1 MSRLDNIFHHVLPDS
16 ISKQDKSDKKIF
28 PKIDECVSG
37 EFAKG
42 LKNKVY
48 ISRTKYNVDELNV
61 SKNTNISNIHKL
73 IKTWAQISEYDLK
86 TILFLDTET
95 TGLTGGAGTFAFM
108 IGLGFFCDEAFVID
122 QYFLLDPIYESE
134 MLTLLDEFCRPFTTI
149 VTFNGKSYDMNLL
162 KRRYIIQSIESPF
175 ENVGQIDLLH
185 LSRRLWKNVLP
196 DCSLQQIE
204 KSVLKEF
211 REEMTDIPGSRI
223 PQEYFEYLRFGNTI
237 NMPNIFYHNRID
249 IRSMFELL
257 YKISNLLDNSDI
269 SDYKYNGPV
278 DRVALAKFFED
289 CRDFPQSMIIYRHI
303 LSVDPNHQTAIM
315 NLSFLH
321 KQLGQY
327 PEAKVLWQS
336 AVKSGDALACIE
348 LAKHAEHR
356 EKDYI
361 SAMEWAKKALNC
373 LDNKSERFIKEYD
386 EIIYRMERLKR
397 KIHD

>member
-16 ISKQDKSDKKIF
+16 ISKEDKPDNNTF
-28 PKIDECVSG
+28 PKIDKCVSG
-37 EFAKG
+37 EYAKG

-48 ISRTKYNVDELNV
+48 ISRTNYNVNELNIR
-61 SKNTNISNIHKL
+61 NDINITNIHK
-73 IKTWAQISEYDLK
+73 IIETWAQISEYDLK
-86 TILFLDTET
+86 STLFLDTET

-108 IGLGFFCDEAFVID
+108 IGLGYYCEGTLVIE

-134 MLTLLDEFCRPFTTI
+134 MLTLLTEFCQPFTTV

-162 KRRYIIQSIESPF
+162 KRRFIIQSIQSPF
-175 ENVGQIDLLH
+175 ENVEQIDLLH
-185 LSRRLWKNVLP
+185 LSRRMWKNILP

-223 PQEYFEYLRFGNTI
+223 PQKYFEYLRFGDTLS
-237 NMPNIFYHNRID
+237 MPNIFYHNRID

-257 YKISNLLDNSDI
+257 YIISNLLGNFYITDD
-269 SDYKYNGPV
+269 KYDGPI
-278 DRVALAKFFED
+278 DRIAQAKLFED
-289 CRDFPQSMIIYRHI
+289 CGDIPQSMNIYHHI
-303 LSVDPNHQTAIM
+303 LSVNPNNQTAIM

-327 PEAKVLWQS
+327 PEAKVLWQT
-336 AVKSGDALACIE
+336 AAISGDIIACIE
-348 LAKHAEHR
+348 LAKFEEHR
-356 EKDYI
+356 QKNYI
-361 SAMEWAKKALNC
+361 SAMKWSKKALNF
-373 LDNKSERFIKEYD
+373 LDNTSDQFIKQYD

-397 KIHD
+397 KIDD

>member
-1 MSRLDNIFHHVLPDS
+1 MSRLENIFHHVLPDTL
-16 ISKQDKSDKKIF
+16 SKEDKPDKNTF

-37 EFAKG
+37 EYAKG

-48 ISRTKYNVDELNV
+48 ISCTNYTVNELNV
-61 SKNTNISNIHKL
+61 HKDINITKIHK
-73 IKTWAQISEYDLK
+73 IIETWAQISEYDLK
-86 TILFLDTET
+86 TTLFLDTET

-108 IGLGFFCDEAFVID
+108 IGLGYYIERSFVIE

-134 MLTLLDEFCRPFTTI
+134 MLTILAEFCRTFTTV

-223 PQEYFEYLRFGNTI
+223 PQEYFEYLRFGNTT
-237 NMPNIFYHNRID
+237 NMPSIFYHNRID

-257 YKISNLLDNSDI
+257 YMISYLLDHSDLI
-269 SDYKYNGPV
+269 DEKYNGLI
-278 DRVALAKFFED
+278 DRIAQAKLFED
-289 CRDFPQSMIIYRHI
+289 CGDTPQSMIIYRHI
-303 LSVDPNHQTAIM
+303 LSVNPNHKTAIM

-321 KQLGQY
+321 KQMGQY
-327 PEAKVLWQS
+327 SDAKVLWKK
-336 AVKSGDALACIE
+336 AANSGDIIACIE
-348 LAKHAEHR
+348 LAKMEEHR
-356 EKDYI
+356 QKNFI
-361 SAMEWAKKALNC
+361 SAMKWSKKAINC
-373 LDNKSERFIKEYD
+373 LDNKSIQFIKQYD
-386 EIIYRMERLKR
+386 EIIYRMRRLKR
-397 KIHD
+397 KIND